1 MQQFEVVKLLC
12 IGKKIKEVAA
22 ASGLPASKVF
32 AIKKEANIKVSVPR
46 GKDKSKVFMNSRG
59 KLMYKSKSTKFKDSS
74 EFLGF

>member
-12 IGKKIKEVAA
+12 QGKKIKEVAA

-32 AIKKEANIKVSVPR
+32 QIRKEANIKVSVPR

-59 KLMYKSKSTKFKDSS
+59 KVMYKSKSTKFKDSS